1 MTAPTEKRFE
11 QYIENSLLARGYV
24 RKDHREYDRALCLI
38 PDEVTG
44 FIRDTQP
51 EAWKRIM
58 PKHSESTLA
67 RLLRHISSEVEKRG
81 VVDVLRNGIK
91 EGDQTLRLVY
101 FQPNS
106 GLNRDHEQ
114 LFRKNR
120 FSLVRQLRYSGTN
133 ENSIDMVLFIN
144 GFPVVTMELKNNLSG
159 QSYKDAEKQ
168 YKTARDPR
176 EPLLRFTRCV
186 VHFCVD
192 EDQVSMTTRLS
203 GDSTHFLPF
212 NKGIE
217 NPVNLSGYKSSYLW
231 EEVLEPASLCDIIE
245 NFVHVSRE
253 TTVKWDGSKGKTAE
267 TRKELLVF
275 PRYHQLEVI
284 RKLKATVR
292 EEGPGHNYLIQHTT
306 GSGKSYSIGW
316 LAHLLTS
323 LYRSKDDTERIF
335 DSIIVVTDR
344 VVLDRQ
350 LQATI
355 KQLEQTR
362 GVVAKVEKGSSQLKR
377 HLEEGKD
384 IIVTTIQKF
393 PYISSQLA
401 SMSDRTFGVIIDEVH
416 SSQTGETAKHLKKA
430 LSSTGA
436 LEDDPGMEDKILRE
450 IESRGR
456 QPHISFFGFTGTPKN
471 KTLELFGRKTDDDRF
486 EAFHYYTMQQS
497 IHEGFTLDVLQN
509 YTTYKRWFKVVQKD
523 EEEREV
529 VKGRAKRAV
538 FQFVDSHE
546 ETIHRKVQIIL
557 DQFRNRTEKKIGGE
571 ARAMVVVRSRLHC
584 VLFFKEMSQQ
594 MKEKGF
600 PYSCLVAFSGT
611 VSHEGVEYTEDS
623 LNKEN
628 RLAAGISIA
637 KGMKDPRY
645 RILIVSNKFQTGYD
659 EPLMHTMFIDKHL
672 DGIQCVQT
680 LSRLNRTAKGK
691 TDTFILD
698 FANKYEDV
706 IEAFKPF
713 YTTTVL
719 SEETDRNKIHEIEM
733 KIMRYNIFTKLDV
746 ENFCKLFFSKDT
758 QDEKLQPLI
767 DAAVVAWN
775 ALKPEESKR
784 KCKSEIQSFIRIYG
798 YLSQIIELGQ
808 WYEMLFVYLRYLNR
822 KLPKTDSKGFDISD
836 VIDLESLR
844 IERSGEY
851 KFDAVSE
858 PGVLDPIGAE
868 TATKPDEPRGPLS
881 EVIKQINKVYGDTL
895 TEAHLVHLREVSE
908 TLQQNDTLRVFMTAN
923 NSEQNKRTKFEQEFD
938 RLLIKYVR
946 HDLNFYKK
954 VIDKNV
960 KPLVVDYLFRACMR
974 GEG

>member
-1 MTAPTEKRFE
+1 MSNPTEKNFE
-11 QYIENSLLARGYV
+11 QFIENALHSVGYIRVEAR
-24 RKDHREYDRALCLI
+24 DYDRQLCLV
-38 PDEVTG
+38 PGEVIS
-44 FIRDTQP
+44 FIKATQP
-51 EAWKRIM
+51 EAWKRLM
-58 PKHSESTLA
+58 PRHSDSTQA
-67 RLLRHISSEVEKRG
+67 RILKNISDEVEKRG
-81 VVDVLRNGIK
+81 VVDVLRNGVK
-91 EGDQTLRLVY
+91 EGDQTFRLVY
-101 FQPNS
+101 FEPNS
-106 GLNRDHEQ
+106 GLNLDHEK
-114 LFRKNR
+114 LFAKNR
-120 FSLVRQLRYSGTN
+120 FGLTRQLHYSN
-133 ENSIDMVLFIN
+133 ANSNSLDMVLFIN
-144 GFPVVTMELKNNLSG
+144 GLPVVTMELKNSLSG
-159 QSYKDAEKQ
+159 QTHKDAEKQ
-168 YKTARDPR
+168 YKTARDPH
-176 EPLLRFTRCV
+176 EPLFRFGRCA

-192 EDQVSMTTRLS
+192 EDRVSMTTHLS
-203 GDSTHFLPF
+203 GEGTFFLPF
-212 NKGIE
+212 NRGIE
-217 NPVNLSGYKSSYLW
+217 NPVNFSGYKTSYLW
-231 EEVLEPASLCDIIE
+231 EEVLEPRSISDIIE
-245 NFVHVSRE
+245 NFVHHSKE
-253 TTVKWDGSKGKTAE
+253 TTTKWDGTKGKTKE
-267 TRKELLVF
+267 TRKDLLVF

-284 RKLKATVR
+284 RKLKDTVR
-292 EEGPGHNYLIQHTT
+292 SEGVGHNYLIQHTT

-323 LYRSKDDTERIF
+323 LYKSKSDTKRVF
-335 DSIIVVTDR
+335 DSIIVITDR
-344 VVLDRQ
+344 IVLDRQ

-362 GVVAKVEKGSSQLKR
+362 GVVAGVEAGSAQLKR
-377 HLEEGKD
+377 HLETGKD
-384 IIVTTIQKF
+384 IIITTIQKF
-393 PYISSQLA
+393 PYISGAIS
-401 SMSDRTFGVIIDEVH
+401 SMREKSFAVIIDEVH
-416 SSQTGETAKHLKKA
+416 SSQTGEAAKHLKRT
-430 LSSTGA
+430 LSATGEKEDETD
-436 LEDDPGMEDKILRE
+436 LEEKLLRE
-450 IESRGR
+450 IESRGK

-471 KTLELFGRKTDDDRF
+471 KTLELFGRKGPDGRF
-486 EAFHYYTMQQS
+486 VAFHYYTMEQS
-497 IHEGFTLDVLQN
+497 IKEGFTLDILQN
-509 YTTYKRWFKVVQKD
+509 YTTYKRWFKVMQKD

-529 VKGRAKRAV
+529 AIGRAKRAV
-538 FQFVDSHE
+538 FDFVDSHP
-546 ETIHRKVQIIL
+546 ETIHRKVSIIL
-557 DQFRNRTEKKIGGE
+557 EQFRNRTEKRIGGE

-584 VLFFKEMSQQ
+584 VLYFKEMSRL
-594 MKEKGF
+594 MKEQGF

-611 VSHEGVEYTEDS
+611 VNHDGVEYTEDS
-623 LNKEN
+623 LNREN
-628 RLAAGISIA
+628 RLAAGISIS
-637 KGMKDPRY
+637 KGMKDPRF

-680 LSRLNRTAKGK
+680 LSRLNRTTKGK

-746 ENFCKLFFSKDT
+746 ENFCKLFFSKET

-767 DAAVVAWN
+767 DTAVVAWN

-784 KCKSEIQSFIRIYG
+784 NCKSEIQSFIRIYG
-798 YLSQIIELGQ
+798 YLSQIIELGE

-851 KFDAVSE
+851 KFDGVSE
-858 PGVLDPIGAE
+858 PGVLEPIGAE

-938 RLLIKYVR
+938 NLLIKYVH

-960 KPLVVDYLFRACMR
+960 KPLVVDYLYNIWRRA
-974 GEG
+974 EG

>member
-38 PDEVTG
+38 PGEVTG

-114 LFRKNR
+114 LYTKNR
-120 FSLVRQLRYSGTN
+120 FSLVRQLRYSGAN

-144 GFPVVTMELKNNLSG
+144 GLPVVTMELKNNLSG
-159 QSYKDAEKQ
+159 QNYKDAEKQ

-253 TTVKWDGSKGKTAE
+253 TTLKWDGSKGKTAE
-267 TRKELLVF
+267 SRKELLVF

-377 HLEEGKD
+377 HLESGKD

-430 LSSTGA
+430 LSSTGSQ
-436 LEDDPGMEDKILRE
+436 EDDPGMEDKILRE

-471 KTLELFGRKTDDDRF
+471 KTLELFGRKNDDDRF

-538 FQFVDSHE
+538 FQFVDSHG

-557 DQFRNRTEKKIGGE
+557 DQFRHRTEKKIGGE

-637 KGMKDPRY
+637 KGLKDPRY

-659 EPLMHTMFIDKHL
+659 EPLMHTMFIDKRL

-680 LSRLNRTAKGK
+680 LSRLNRTARGK

-698 FANKYEDV
+698 FVNKYEEV
-706 IEAFKPF
+706 IESFKPF
-713 YTTTVL
+713 YTTTLL
-719 SEETDRNKIHEIEM
+719 SEETDKEKIHEIEQ
-733 KIMRYNIFTKLDV
+733 KIMRYNLYTKFDV
-746 ENFCKLFFSKDT
+746 EKFNKLYYEEKAT
-758 QDEKLQPLI
+758 DEELQPVI
-767 DAAVVAWN
+767 DVVVARWKELTP
-775 ALKPEESKR
+775 AERRRES
-784 KCKSEIQSFIRIYG
+784 KSEIQSFIRIYG
-798 YLSQIIELGQ
+798 YLSQIIPLGVY
-808 WYEMLFVYLRYLNR
+808 YEMLFIFLKYLNR
-822 KLPKTDSKGFDISD
+822 KLPKTQQFDFD
-836 VIDLESLR
+836 VSNAIDLESLR
-844 IERSGEY
+844 IDRFSEHSSTMT
-851 KFDAVSE
+851 AE
-858 PGVLDPIGAE
+858 PGIVDPIGVE
-868 TATKPDEPRGPLS
+868 TGGRPDEPRGPLS
-881 EVIKQINKVYGDTL
+881 ELIKNINKVYGDTL
-895 TEAHLVHLREVSE
+895 TEAHHILLRQVSE
-908 TLQQNDTLRVFMTAN
+908 NLQKNETLKTFMTAD
-923 NSEQNKRTKFEQEFD
+923 NSEQNKKKKFEQEFN
-938 RLLIKYVR
+938 RLILPFVR
-946 HDLNFYKK
+946 DDLKFYQKMS
-954 VIDKNV
+954 DKNV
-960 KPLVVDYLFRACMR
+960 KPIVVEYLYNIWRRA
-974 GEG
+974 EG